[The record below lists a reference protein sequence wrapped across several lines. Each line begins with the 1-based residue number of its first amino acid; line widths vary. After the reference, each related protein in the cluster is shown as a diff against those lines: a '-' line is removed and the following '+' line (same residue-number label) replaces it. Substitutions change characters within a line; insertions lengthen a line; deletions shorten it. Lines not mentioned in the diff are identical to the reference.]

1 MISKALIQKWFR
13 MLKHDSVLH
22 VKQTEGKYYSV
33 SEVTGYYNDFSGK
46 VQSTKSFDTNGI
58 PLNIASYGEE
68 KKQVYFPIAIF
79 QYGLGAYDLW
89 LETKEQRYYDIFMKM
104 ANWAVNNQEGVG
116 AWNTFGVLHYS
127 NPYSSMAQ
135 GEGASLLARAFKET
149 KVELYRKC
157 CKKAVDFMLL
167 SLEKGGTT
175 DYSDGRMILKE
186 YPEKPVVLNGW
197 MFSGFGIFDCWKI
210 THDESMMYAWKRT
223 VEEIERELPKFD
235 APFWSYY
242 DEGKKYASPFYHAL
256 HIELLNAY
264 SKISGSQVMERY
276 RTKWLRNENS
286 GFDAKRAFAF
296 KAFQKLSERKTQEWV
311 FVE

>member
-1 MISKALIQKWFR
+1 MVSKAMIQKWSR

-22 VKQTEGKYYSV
+22 VKQAEGKYYSV
-33 SEVTGYYNDFSGK
+33 SEVAGYYNDFSGK
-46 VQSTKSFDTNGI
+46 VQSTKSFDENRI
-58 PLNIASYGEE
+58 PLNTASHGEE

-89 LETKEQRYYDIFMKM
+89 LETKKQEYYDAFIRM
-104 ANWAVNNQEGVG
+104 ADWAVSNQDDVG

-149 KVELYRKC
+149 KVELYRER

-186 YPEKPVVLNGW
+186 YPEKPAVLNGW

-210 THDESMMYAWKRT
+210 THDENVMRAWKRT

-256 HIELLNAY
+256 HIELLRTY
-264 SKISGSQVMERY
+264 GKITESSAMKLYGD
-276 RTKWLRNENS
+276 KWKMKEKSAL
-286 GFDAKRAFAF
+286 GAKIAFCW
-296 KAFQKLSERKTQEWV
+296 KALQKLSEKKTNEWV

>member
-1 MISKALIQKWFR
+1 MISKALIQKWSR
-13 MLKHDSVLH
+13 MLKHNSVLH

-33 SEVTGYYNDFSGK
+33 SEVAGYYNDFSSK
-46 VQSTKSFDTNGI
+46 VRCTKSFDANGI
-58 PLNIASYGEE
+58 PLNTASHGEE

-89 LETKEQRYYDIFMKM
+89 LETKEQRYYDLFIKM
-104 ANWAVNNQEGVG
+104 ANWAVNNQDDVG

-149 KVELYRKC
+149 KVELYRNR
-157 CKKAVDFMLL
+157 CKKAVNFMLL
-167 SLEKGGTT
+167 PLEEGGTA
-175 DYSDGRMILKE
+175 DYTDGRMILKE
-186 YPEKPVVLNGW
+186 YPQKPAVLNGW

-210 THDESMMYAWKRT
+210 THDENMMRAWKRT

-235 APFWSYY
+235 ALFWSYY
-242 DEGKKYASPFYHAL
+242 DEGKKYASPFYHTL
-256 HIELLNAY
+256 HIELLSVY
-264 SKISGSQVMERY
+264 GKISDSQVMEQY
-276 RTKWLRNENS
+276 RAKWLQNQNS
-286 GFDAKRAFAF
+286 WFDSKRAFGF
-296 KAFQKLSERKTQEWV
+296 KAFQKISEKKTQEWV

>member
-1 MISKALIQKWFR
+1 MISKALIQKWSR
-13 MLKHDSVLH
+13 MLKHNSVLH
-22 VKQTEGKYYSV
+22 VKQAEGKYYSI
-33 SEVTGYYNDFSGK
+33 SEVAGYYNDFSGK
-46 VQSTKSFDTNGI
+46 VQSTKSFDEDGI
-58 PLNIASYGEE
+58 PLNTASYGEE

-104 ANWAVNNQEGVG
+104 ANWAVNNQDDAG
-116 AWNTFGVLHYS
+116 AWNTFGVLDYS

-149 KVELYRKC
+149 KVELYRNR

-167 SLEKGGTT
+167 PLEKGGTT
-175 DYSDGRMILKE
+175 DYSGGQMILKE
-186 YPEKPVVLNGW
+186 YPEKPAVLNGW

-210 THDESMMYAWKRT
+210 TYDEDMMRAWKRT

-235 APFWSYY
+235 ALFWSYY
-242 DEGKKYASPFYHAL
+242 DEGKKFASPFYHEL
-256 HIELLNAY
+256 HIELLKVY
-264 SKISGSQVMERY
+264 SKISDSQVMERY
-276 RTKWLRNENS
+276 RAKWLQNKNS
-286 GFDAKRAFAF
+286 WFDAKRAFVF
-296 KAFQKLSERKTQEWV
+296 KAFQKLSEKKTQEWV

>member
-13 MLKHDSVLH
+13 MLKHNSVLH
-22 VKQTEGKYYSV
+22 VKQAEGKYYSV
-33 SEVTGYYNDFSGK
+33 SEVAGYYNDFSGK
-46 VQSTKSFDTNGI
+46 VQSTKSFDENGI
-58 PLNIASYGEE
+58 PLNTASHGEE

-89 LETKEQRYYDIFMKM
+89 IETKEQRYYDIFIKM
-104 ANWAVNNQEGVG
+104 ADWAINNQDDAG

-135 GEGASLLARAFKET
+135 GEGASLLARAFNET
-149 KVELYRKC
+149 KVELYRNH

-167 SLEKGGTT
+167 PLDKGGTT
-175 DYSDGRMILKE
+175 DYSGGRMILKE
-186 YPEKPVVLNGW
+186 YPEKPAVLNGW

-210 THDESMMYAWKRT
+210 THDENMMRAWKRT

-235 APFWSYY
+235 ALFWSYY
-242 DEGKKYASPFYHAL
+242 DEGKKYASPFYHEL
-256 HIELLNAY
+256 HIELLNVY
-264 SKISGSQVMERY
+264 SKISDSQVMEWY
-276 RTKWLRNENS
+276 RTKWLQNDNS
-286 GFDAKRAFAF
+286 WFDAKKAFGF
-296 KAFQKLSERKTQEWV
+296 KALQKLSEKKTQEWV